1 MAEVLKTG
9 QVLTTGQVLE
19 RSPVL
24 KPVKGP
30 WAVDR
35 LMLTYLAGTSAL
47 LIAFW
52 SDVAEAPVLMGL
64 HAVAA
69 SLIVLA
75 WRSVGRL
82 SWYFRHWYALPLVS
96 LCYREMSILI
106 PAVWGRSFDG
116 LLADLD
122 FAIWRTNPTV
132 WLERIQTPNLT
143 EFLQIVYTL
152 FVPVVL
158 LVPSLLWVNRRYKE
172 FRYCAFLIALGFMV
186 TYVGYLMV
194 PARGPRYLLDS
205 LQHQP
210 LEGRWFFHWM
220 RATLDQIE
228 SVNYDCFP
236 SGHTELTI
244 LAWWS
249 SRQISKRLGWVY
261 FVYTL
266 CIIFA
271 TVYLRYHYTID
282 LAAGA
287 LAAAFL
293 ILRAPMLYRRLGGEP
308 SAEGD
313 AQAGGGSAKSG
324 KGREE
329 QVGTRGRSGG

>member
-1 MAEVLKTG
+1 MVQGGGLAEVLKTG
-9 QVLTTGQVLE
+9 Q
-19 RSPVL
+19 VL

-35 LMLTYLAGTSAL
+35 LMLTYLAGTSGL
-47 LIAFW
+47 LIAYW
-52 SDVAEAPVLMGL
+52 RNVAEAPLLMAL
-64 HAVAA
+64 HAAA
-69 SLIVLA
+69 VGLILLA
-75 WRSVGRL
+75 WRSDGRL
-82 SWYFRHWYALPLVS
+82 SWFFRNWYPLPLVS
-96 LCYREMSILI
+96 FCYREMSILI

-122 FAIWRTNPTV
+122 FAIWRANPTV

-143 EFLQIVYTL
+143 EFLQIIYTL

-158 LVPSLLWVNRRYKE
+158 LVPSLLWANRRYKE
-172 FRYCAFLIALGFMV
+172 FRYCAFLIALGFVV
-186 TYVGYLMV
+186 TYVGYLIV

-220 RATLDQIE
+220 RATLDRIE
-228 SVNYDCFP
+228 SVHYDCFP

-282 LAAGA
+282 LAAGV
-287 LAAAFL
+287 LAAWFL
-293 ILRAPMLYRRLGGEP
+293 IRRAPVLYRRLGGEP
-308 SAEGD
+308 SLAGSGGAGNAKAESGE
-313 AQAGGGSAKSG
+313 AGN